1 MEIPQYPGASCCA
14 TTTTVED
21 GELAG
26 LAGFLGK
33 FAHEGRGVRDKA
45 AHRRVQLSQA
55 EKLQRQRLAI
65 AIDAGHVAAPHQPVE
80 HAVELVG
87 TAAQPLGDLRLR
99 QATIDVREQFD

>member
-26 LAGFLGK
+26 LAGFLSE
-33 FAHEGRGVRDKA
+33 FAHEGGGVGDKA

-55 EKLQRQRLAI
+55 EKASVSASSDRHRC
-65 AIDAGHVAAPHQPVE
+65 GHVSAPHQPVE

-87 TAAQPLGDLRLR
+87 TAAQPVGDLRLR
-99 QATIDVREQFD
+99 QAAIDVRE